1 MEVGES
7 ADKQSSSRAGV
18 LGSRDVSWKES
29 RHEARQEVTEA

>member
-7 ADKQSSSRAGV
+7 NHQAGLGV
-18 LGSRDVSWKES
+18 LGSRPES